1 MLTLLCCLLAVFS
14 EDLHSSLY
22 FVNASLQEVVFASTT
37 GTLVPCPAAG
47 RHEPGP
53 DAPGTVEGPGE
64 GPLKGPTGFK
74 RARDAVPVRHQV
86 LLSTRPLAPHPAFA
100 AEAQVTGTKES
111 DIRGSPDWDGLQGN
125 RLALQSIRESVS
137 WENMKGLGVLQ

>member
-1 MLTLLCCLLAVFS
+1 M
-14 EDLHSSLY
+14 
-22 FVNASLQEVVFASTT
+22 
-37 GTLVPCPAAG
+37 
-47 RHEPGP
+47 
-53 DAPGTVEGPGE
+53 
-64 GPLKGPTGFK
+64 
-74 RARDAVPVRHQV
+74 DAVPFRHQV